1 MCPGDL
7 VWLPQLACRLF
18 PPRFTLPTMYDLSS
32 EAPEEPG
39 LLDEFHFYLE
49 IGSAWIN

>member
-1 MCPGDL
+1 MAAPTC
-7 VWLPQLACRLF
+7 LPPLF
-18 PPRFTLPTMYDLSS
+18 PRFTLPTMYDLSS
-32 EAPEEPG
+32 EYPEEPG